1 MSRLITHASL
11 LVTVRR
17 LSVSVFVASTLLLV
31 ACGGGSS
38 SGTDNS
44 RLDGKSPYTDKPSD
58 DNNTGGDGNS
68 NDGAADDDAS
78 QDPSTDTPDGNA
90 GTDPD
95 DTGNDTGSDNVTDG
109 GDDTPDANEPG
120 SDDPVV
126 DDGSDAE
133 PDPVVNEPD
142 AGDDSDLIEDVVS
155 EVSGAVRLVW
165 DRPERRENG
174 EFLEGDEIGGYEL
187 RYRRLGEE
195 DVKTVIINDGWDED
209 YELGELVGS
218 YQFSIA
224 AFDNNGLYSEFVSLS
239 PATGLVGSL

>member
-1 MSRLITHASL
+1 MPEAT
-11 LVTVRR
+11 VTLTTAPRMMTPVRTPQP
-17 LSVSVFVASTLLLV
+17 TLPT
-31 ACGGGSS
+31 
-38 SGTDNS
+38 GT
-44 RLDGKSPYTDKPSD
+44 LALTLM
-58 DNNTGGDGNS
+58 T
-68 NDGAADDDAS
+68 
-78 QDPSTDTPDGNA
+78 Q
-90 GTDPD
+90 GT
-95 DTGNDTGSDNVTDG
+95 TSDNVTDG
-109 GDDTPDANEPG
+109 GDDTHDANERG